1 MIQHAARSCKLVI
14 LEHRWDGVH
23 WDVLVEI
30 PGQPDGPLATWA
42 VDAPIRADEDL
53 PARRLPDHRRVY
65 LEYEGP
71 VSGGRGD
78 VRRVAQGNASV
89 RVWTEAWVEL
99 EVRGDQ
105 LDGILSLRRTGAEG
119 SASWVLRFGKLS

>member
-1 MIQHAARSCKLVI
+1 MADASLRLVI

-23 WDVLVEI
+23 WDVMVEI
-30 PGQPDGPLATWA
+30 PDRPDGPLATWA
-42 VDAPIRADEDL
+42 VDEPIRPDAEL

-71 VSGGRGD
+71 ISGGRGE

-89 RVWTEAWVEL
+89 REWTEAQVEL
-99 EVRGDQ
+99 DVRGDQ
-105 LDGILSLRRTGAEG
+105 LEGILSLRRTGAEG
-119 SASWVLRFGKLS
+119 SASWVFRFGKLS